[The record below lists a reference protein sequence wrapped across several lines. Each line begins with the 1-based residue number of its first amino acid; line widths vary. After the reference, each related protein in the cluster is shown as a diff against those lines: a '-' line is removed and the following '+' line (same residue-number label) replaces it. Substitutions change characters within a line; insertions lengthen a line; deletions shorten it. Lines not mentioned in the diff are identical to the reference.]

1 MNFKR
6 ILLTWGAGIIFI
18 LCILPLPVGA
28 SPNVSDCMNN
38 NDECTNEDI
47 NSEEE
52 ADVINEDSNNGMVVN
67 GDNSSP
73 SLVFEIIK
81 MFFALLLVI
90 GLIYVVLK
98 LLGKRNK
105 LGSNIKSLENVGGI
119 SVGQNKSIQIVRIG
133 NQVYMVGV
141 GDNVEL
147 LQEITDEE
155 TIQQILHDEQQS
167 EDFLGTNFMS
177 MLTKKKK
184 INTRE
189 DDSDQ
194 SFEKLFE
201 QELNNLK
208 SNRGKMIQNYKEDSH
223 E

>member
-1 MNFKR
+1 M
-6 ILLTWGAGIIFI
+6 
-18 LCILPLPVGA
+18 
-28 SPNVSDCMNN
+28 SDCIN
-38 NDECTNEDI
+38 NDEECTDEEI

-52 ADVINEDSNNGMVVN
+52 TEVINDDNGMVIN
-67 GDNSSP
+67 GDNSSSS

-81 MFFALLLVI
+81 MIFALLLVI
-90 GLIYVVLK
+90 GLIYIVLK

-119 SVGQNKSIQIVRIG
+119 SVGQNKSIQLVRIG

-147 LQEITDEE
+147 LQEITDED
-155 TIQQILHDEQQS
+155 TIQQILNDEQQS
-167 EDFLGTNFMS
+167 EDFLAANFIS
-177 MLTKKKK
+177 MLTNKKKK
-184 INTRE
+184 NTAKG
-189 DDSDQ
+189 DSDQ

-201 QELNNLK
+201 KELNSLK
-208 SNRGKMIQNYKEDSH
+208 SNRSKMIHKYKEDSH

>member
-1 MNFKR
+1 VIVNR
-6 ILLTWGAGIIFI
+6 ILLAWGAGIIFI

-28 SPNVSDCMNN
+28 SPNVSDCIENN
-38 NDECTNEDI
+38 KECTSEEI

-52 ADVINEDSNNGMVVN
+52 TEVLNEDNNDLVVN

-73 SLVFEIIK
+73 SLVFEIIQL
-81 MFFALLLVI
+81 FFALLLVI

-105 LGSNIKSLENVGGI
+105 LGSNMKSLENVGGI

-133 NQVYMVGV
+133 NQIYMVGV
-141 GDNVEL
+141 GDNVQL

-155 TIQQILHDEQQS
+155 TIQHILNVEQQS
-167 EDFLGTNFMS
+167 EDFLGTNFTS
-177 MLTKKKK
+177 LLKKK
-184 INTRE
+184 NSSE
-189 DDSDQ
+189 NNSDQ

-201 QELNNLK
+201 QELNSLK
-208 SNRGKMIQNYKEDSH
+208 SNRNKMIQKYKEDSH